1 MQPRP
6 NASWNDGSGRK
17 TLGYNRPNPQL
28 MQALVGGPGQ
38 LPGHFRPPGVSTPH
52 NLPSQ
57 IGYGPVDRGP
67 SQNSAF
73 TGGRVTSP
81 LASLVHP
88 QTDNGVQPFTPP
100 SFGGGAGPAAP
111 SLAPFVSTPQGG
123 EPTHPVPGAG
133 ENTGAIA
140 PQPQHS
146 VAPTDS
152 ILSTLINPSTP
163 GGVTAGTSFGGV
175 GTGGP
180 AGRAGGFAQTPSI
193 LATLLATLGQKVNPS
208 APGGVGIG
216 GRYQV

>member
-88 QTDNGVQPFTPP
+88 QTDNGVQSFTPP

-140 PQPQHS
+140 PQPQHP
-146 VAPTDS
+146 VAPQTDS
-152 ILSTLINPSTP
+152 TLTTLLGAIT
-163 GGVTAGTSFGGV
+163 GGGLAG
-175 GTGGP
+175 GTGASSP
-180 AGRAGGFAQTPSI
+180 HAGGFQSAPTALTQSI
-193 LATLLATLGQKVNPS
+193 LQTLLAGAGQRMNQS
-208 APGGVGIG
+208 APGNGGIG
-216 GRYQV
+216 RVFSV